1 MSATTANSNTNIT
14 NNLICKSINDDY
26 EWIQYNK
33 ELRIIRSIKD
43 DMYQM
48 QSIINVC
55 DSNKQATRWVNSE
68 DRTKLFNEIATMQ
81 NCTLEKVIQNRTNLP
96 NGLRG
101 YYINRYLVNHVAIW
115 ASETYAVHILKL
127 LDDIASREREELAKT
142 IAAKDDVIAEQAQ
155 NIESQR
161 PRMVPSNKENCYK
174 YLIWKEPS
182 PDSEHVI
189 LHLVRRHKNN
199 FRQVNKHFKN
209 TDENWFYREN
219 LPIAMTPNEDIKA
232 LVKKIFPGSDYKMNG
247 SIINI
252 NEKHLSKLHEEIS
265 KYFDEFQF

>member
-155 NIESQR
+155 NI
-161 PRMVPSNKENCYK
+161 
-174 YLIWKEPS
+174 
-182 PDSEHVI
+182 
-189 LHLVRRHKNN
+189 
-199 FRQVNKHFKN
+199 
-209 TDENWFYREN
+209 
-219 LPIAMTPNEDIKA
+219 
-232 LVKKIFPGSDYKMNG
+232 
-247 SIINI
+247 
-252 NEKHLSKLHEEIS
+252 
-265 KYFDEFQF
+265 